1 VLAGLLKMGWAACM
15 QILWRYFLSY
25 IYIYI
30 THYPIIYTYTAWV
43 KDNNKTFAEAWP
55 VGLLVFVSSVL
66 LAYVA
71 LKLYDEPVRKWLA
84 AKMWAKKA

>member
-1 VLAGLLKMGWAACM
+1 MGSVNANSLAIFP
-15 QILWRYFLSY
+15 IL
-25 IYIYI
+25 YI

-55 VGLLVFVSSVL
+55 VGFLVFVSSVL
-66 LAYVA
+66 LAYAA